1 MKELI
6 GQVDYTLL
14 DQSATIEE
22 IVAVCK
28 SAIILGVKSVC
39 VLPQHVE
46 VVFDTISKSSVLV
59 CSVVSFP
66 DGEATITAKKDEIN
80 QLIQSG
86 AVEID
91 IVWNYK
97 RIDDRSYLQ
106 FELNELSGFCKTLK
120 TKRGASVTVKI
131 IVESGVLSLDE
142 TLFATNACITA
153 GVDFIKTSTGKVEI
167 GAELDKIQAMSQ
179 VIKAMNSSLQIKASG
194 GIRTVEQIES
204 FKPYVHRYGIGY
216 KTVDALLDGSFNCK
230 SQEY

>member
-1 MKELI
+1 MTELI

-22 IVAVCK
+22 VVTVCK
-28 SAIILGVKSVC
+28 SAIILGVKTVC

-46 VVFDTISKSSVLV
+46 MVFDAISNSSVLV

-66 DGEATITAKKDEIN
+66 DGEASIGAKKDEIK

-86 AVEID
+86 ADEID

-97 RIDDRSYLQ
+97 RIEDKTYLQ
-106 FELNELSGFCKTLK
+106 LELNELSMFCKSLK
-120 TKRGASVTVKI
+120 TKRNNSVTIKI

-142 TLFATNACITA
+142 TIFATNTCIIA

-179 VIKAMNSSLQIKASG
+179 VIKTMNSSLQIKASG
-194 GIRTVEQIES
+194 GIRTLEQIES
-204 FKPYVHRYGIGY
+204 FKPFVHRYGIGY
-216 KTVDALLDGSFNCK
+216 KTVDALYEGAINYK

>member
-1 MKELI
+1 MTELI

-14 DQSATIEE
+14 DQNATIEE
-22 IVAVCK
+22 IVTVCK

-46 VVFDTISKSSVLV
+46 FVFDAISKNSVLI

-66 DGEATITAKKDEIN
+66 HGEATIEAKKDEIK

-86 AVEID
+86 ADEID

-97 RIDDRSYLQ
+97 RIEDKTYLQ
-106 FELNELSGFCKTLK
+106 HELNELSMFCKTLK
-120 TKRGASVTVKI
+120 TKRNTSVIVKI

-167 GAELDKIQAMSQ
+167 GAELDKIQVMSQ
-179 VIKAMNSSLQIKASG
+179 QIREKGASLQIKASG
-194 GIRTVEQIES
+194 GIRTLAQIES
-204 FKPYVHRYGIGY
+204 FQPYVHRYGIGY
-216 KTVDALLDGSFNCK
+216 KTVDALLEGNFNCK

>member
-1 MKELI
+1 MTELI

-14 DQSATIEE
+14 DQNATIEE
-22 IVAVCK
+22 IVTVCK

-46 VVFDTISKSSVLV
+46 FVFDAIFKSSVLV

-66 DGEATITAKKDEIN
+66 NGEATIEAKKDEIK

-86 AVEID
+86 ADEID

-97 RIDDRSYLQ
+97 RIEDKTYLQ
-106 FELNELSGFCKTLK
+106 HELNELSMFCKTLK
-120 TKRGASVTVKI
+120 TKRNTPLIVKI
-131 IVESGVLSLDE
+131 IVESGVLTLDE

-167 GAELDKIQAMSQ
+167 GAELDKIQVMSQ
-179 VIKAMNSSLQIKASG
+179 QIREKGASLQIKASG
-194 GIRTVEQIES
+194 GIRTLAQIES
-204 FKPYVHRYGIGY
+204 FQPYVHRYGIGY
-216 KTVDALLDGSFNCK
+216 KTVDALLEGSFNCK